1 LDLDEALISAVCWRS
16 SMIDA
21 VGSLGPRK
29 CTEEK
34 GVAQDGDSGERVEE
48 VSAIQAIEI
57 HLEG

>member
-1 LDLDEALISAVCWRS
+1 
-16 SMIDA
+16 MIDA

-34 GVAQDGDSGERVEE
+34 GVAQDGDSGERVKE